1 MWRRVSVDCLFFCKL
16 ALDKYN
22 LPCFS
27 IANRISSSYHWIL
40 TCSRHDIAKHWWTT
54 IAHSLMVKHYDILL
68 STVHSSKTLLFKRMV
83 IRLTCTYWSM
93 LSHLIYIIVRIMVF
107 NAISSIWQLYC
118 DDEFYCWRKSGENHW
133 SVARE

>member
-1 MWRRVSVDCLFFCKL
+1 MWRRVSVDWFFFCKL
-16 ALDKYN
+16 ALDNYN
-22 LPCFS
+22 LQCFS
-27 IANRISSSYHWIL
+27 ITNRISPSYHWIL
-40 TCSRHDIAKHWWTT
+40 TCSRHDIAKHSWTT

-93 LSHLIYIIVRIMVF
+93 LSHLIYIIVRVMVF
-107 NAISSIWQLYC
+107 NAISSILQLYC